1 MNAAPPAPRPP
12 RGEAYVL
19 FGADDWQDGL
29 ERDCITCTKNVSL
42 GLNQTYYVWCN
53 FSGDSDG
60 DLNTP
65 GNWINTGMT
74 IQ

>member
-1 MNAAPPAPRPP
+1 M
-12 RGEAYVL
+12 
-19 FGADDWQDGL
+19 

-42 GLNQTYYVWCN
+42 DLNRTYYVWCN

-60 DLNTP
+60 DLNTL